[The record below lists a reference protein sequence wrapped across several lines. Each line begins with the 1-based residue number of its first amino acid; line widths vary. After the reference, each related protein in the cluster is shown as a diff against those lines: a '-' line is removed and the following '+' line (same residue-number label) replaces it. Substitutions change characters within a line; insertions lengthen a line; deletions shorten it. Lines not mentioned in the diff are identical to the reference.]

1 MSNTIREWLIN
12 IGVTLTIAILVV
24 ALRAGL
30 GFLRSWGES
39 HIKNVAL
46 KSAMDYVLSVA
57 DTLVRSSAEKVRV
70 AKGAG
75 DWTPDMAKHVRD
87 EVIANLNTVARDQ
100 LTQLGK
106 DATPEQIETLVR
118 SIVEARVE
126 SARK

>member
-1 MSNTIREWLIN
+1 MSSTIREWLIN
-12 IGVTLTIAILVV
+12 IGVTLTIAVLVM

-30 GFLRSWGES
+30 VFLRSWGEA

-57 DTLVRSSAEKVRV
+57 DTLVQSSAEKVRV
-70 AKGAG
+70 AKGEG
-75 DWTPDMAKHVRD
+75 SWSPEMAKRVRD

-106 DATPEQIETLVR
+106 DATPEQIETLVK
-118 SIVEARVE
+118 SIVESRVE
-126 SARK
+126 GARK

>member
-1 MSNTIREWLIN
+1 MSSTIREWLIN
-12 IGVTLTIAILVV
+12 IGVTLTIAVLVM

-30 GFLRSWGES
+30 GFLRSWGEA

-57 DTLVRSSAEKVRV
+57 DTLVQSSAEKVRA
-70 AKGAG
+70 AKGEG
-75 DWTPDMAKHVRD
+75 SWSPEMAKRVRD

-106 DATPEQIETLVR
+106 DATPEQIETLVK
-118 SIVEARVE
+118 SIVESRVE
-126 SARK
+126 VARK